1 MEIFEKYETAVVNPS
16 QHTTYARER
25 ERLLSELNRAK
36 TPWRMLKI
44 FKQLKKLESRSSEVI
59 ETPEGR

>member
-1 MEIFEKYETAVVNPS
+1 MIEHYETAVVKPS
-16 QHTTYARER
+16 QRTNDAQER
-25 ERLLSELNRAK
+25 QRLLDELNRAR
-36 TPWRMLKI
+36 TPWRMLRI